1 VSGVKQRRFGNIDM
15 SSFEALGLA
24 YAFFAVWLFL
34 FFGLLW
40 KSKEAM
46 TEVAWDAIP
55 HARVSLRGHYRARF
69 IRLYAFYPA
78 CVLGYILAAAGTG
91 FAELLVAELAS
102 DESIALLAKLFAFV
116 MFVAAA
122 SSVLMGS
129 LSFLSLVQTIKENER
144 EG

>member
-1 VSGVKQRRFGNIDM
+1 M
-15 SSFEALGLA
+15 SSFEALTLA

-34 FFGLLW
+34 FFGLIW

-55 HARVSLRGHYRARF
+55 HARISLRGHYRARF

-91 FAELLVAELAS
+91 FAELLVAELAP
-102 DESIALLAKLFAFV
+102 DESVARLANVFAFV
-116 MFVAAA
+116 MFVAAVG
-122 SSVLMGS
+122 SILLGS
-129 LSFLSLVQTIKENER
+129 LAFLSLVQTIKENER
-144 EG
+144 DG